1 MRRVVPNPLVRRR
14 FRETRPAFHRLQCY
28 VFKMRRHF
36 VVMLVVVERADVVWR
51 DSLAAETT
59 RKKNR
64 PVEHCLASWAV
75 RSRLCAESAQKL
87 DFDCIARRQFSDI
100 IARSAL
106 ACRPERTSDSDAPLP
121 ARQDEPRAFVRRE
134 VGLEAQRDVVV
145 FVCARNELVDIE
157 RVAELRIDETP
168 QLRVAFHSTR
178 LTAPERVVRAVLKFV
193 RARHHREKVCHSSVA
208 RFDLPEDVVP
218 KRPLLVVGDC
228 RARLC
233 LEELTRELEQI
244 VGAARLA
251 REACQVR
258 ALLVG
263 PTERL
268 LRGYASW
275 RVEIVTRNR
284 LPEELGKAA
293 RLGVAR
299 QLVAPHLADDLRNKR
314 VGVLSIQLV
323 AAFLQRIKN
332 LGMEE
337 HLRRLCK
344 TLRAHRITTLALDP
358 REIEQ

>member
-1 MRRVVPNPLVRRR
+1 MRRIVPHALVRRR
-14 FRETRPAFHRLQCY
+14 LRETRPAFHRLQCY

-51 DSLAAETT
+51 DSLAAKSA

-64 PVEHCLASWAV
+64 TIEHGLARGEV
-75 RSRLCAESAQKL
+75 RSRLCAESARKL

-121 ARQDEPRAFVRRE
+121 ARHDESCAFMRRKVRF
-134 VGLEAQRDVVV
+134 EAQSDVVV
-145 FVCARNELVDIE
+145 FVCACDKLVHVE
-157 RVAELRIDETP
+157 RVAAFRIDEPTY
-168 QLRVAFHSTR
+168 LDMAFHRTC
-178 LTAPERVVRAVLKFV
+178 LAAPERVVRAVLKFV
-193 RARHHREKVCHSSVA
+193 RARHHREKVCHPSV
-208 RFDLPEDVVP
+208 RRLDLSEDVVP
-218 KRPLLVVGDC
+218 KRPLLVVGYR
-228 RARLC
+228 RARLG
-233 LEELTRELEQI
+233 LEELTRQLEQI

-251 REACQVR
+251 GEAGQVY

-275 RVEIVTRNR
+275 RVEIVTHNR

-299 QLVAPHLADDLRNKR
+299 QLIAAHLADDLRYER
-314 VGVLSIQLV
+314 VGVLAVQLV

-332 LGMEE
+332 LGMVE